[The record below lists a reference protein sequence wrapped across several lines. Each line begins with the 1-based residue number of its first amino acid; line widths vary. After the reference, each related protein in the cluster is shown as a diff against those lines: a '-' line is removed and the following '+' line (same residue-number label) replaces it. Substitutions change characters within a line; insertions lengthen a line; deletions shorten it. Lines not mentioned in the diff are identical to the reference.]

1 MIFIVGFLVVGII
14 AGMILHKRKRIIQV
28 ADRFTMWTIYLFLF
42 LLGLNVGV
50 KEEIV
55 RNIGRLGVEAFI
67 LTAGALAGSIIVSY
81 FVYRHFFKETANE
94 K

>member
-1 MIFIVGFLVVGII
+1 M
-14 AGMILHKRKRIIQV
+14 
-28 ADRFTMWTIYLFLF
+28 IYLFIF

-55 RNIGRLGVEAFI
+55 RNIGRLGIEAFI
-67 LTAGALAGSIIVSY
+67 LTAGAVAGSIIVSY
-81 FVYRHFFKETANE
+81 FVYRRFFMETANE